1 MSTWFLHKIPYEHC
15 SWCHFVWYALC
26 TMKTRERHMCSLYKQ
41 YCNHI
46 GVTSSRNLLLS
57 MNYKHEGEWGMD
69 NSLGK
74 LNYRIFFYCHW
85 NFQIILICISMTVCG
100 AVCQPEFWNFIN
112 QSQSGSI
119 HLPPYMSDD
128 ISLLLHKYSSGA
140 WRVCDNTS
148 VLSDWCTDNLM
159 LKVDFWYMK
168 RNGVY
173 KDILHDRCILL
184 QWNYLLLWN
193 RCWVFSVFFRWALYD
208 SCWR

>member
-1 MSTWFLHKIPYEHC
+1 
-15 SWCHFVWYALC
+15 
-26 TMKTRERHMCSLYKQ
+26 MKTRERPMCSLYKQ

-46 GVTSSRNLLLS
+46 GATSSRNLLFS
-57 MNYKHEGEWGMD
+57 MNYKHEGECGMD

-74 LNYRIFFYCHW
+74 LNHRIFLYRHR

-100 AVCQPEFWNFIN
+100 AVCQPEFRNFIN

-119 HLPPYMSDD
+119 YLPPYMSDD

-140 WRVCDNTS
+140 WKVCDNTS

-168 RNGVY
+168 WNGVY

-184 QWNYLLLWN
+184 QWNYMLLWN
-193 RCWVFSVFFRWALYD
+193 RCWVFSVFSGELYMTVVGD
-208 SCWR
+208 NCTERRIKIPSRARNVFKCW